1 MLFTTPQFWRHKN
14 LLARCLWPLS
24 WLYYLAHKLNQSLKN
39 PIKFDK
45 KIICIGNI
53 IAGGAGKTPV
63 AIALAKSLQQRG
75 VKVAFAYKNYH
86 ASNDLAQ
93 QITNDSNVGEFT
105 DEAILLSKTAPCFVA
120 KQRVDAINLA
130 QQSDCQVI
138 IVDDGLQDSRVDYD
152 IKIAVCDATIGFGNG
167 YLLPAGPLR
176 DRITSLEQVDYIFQI
191 GGKIDTIKQ
200 LTPYQDKI
208 VLMNI
213 NYPNKPDIN
222 QRYVAFAGLAYPEK
236 FFNGLKKLNLSV
248 AEEVTFP
255 DHYLYG
261 STDLQYLQ
269 KLATENN
276 AILITTEK
284 DYVRIKQ
291 PFPLEC
297 LKMELKFDTQAII
310 EEIDA
315 KTR

>member
-1 MLFTTPQFWRHKN
+1 MLFNTPQFWRHKN
-14 LLARCLWPLS
+14 LLARCLWPFS
-24 WLYYLAHKLNQSLKN
+24 WLYYLGHKLNQFLQH
-39 PIKFDK
+39 PIQFKK
-45 KIICIGNI
+45 KIICVGNI

-75 VKVAFAYKNYH
+75 IKVAFAYKNYQ

-93 QITNDSNVGEFT
+93 QVSSNSNVGEFT
-105 DEAILLSKTAPCFVA
+105 DEAILLSNIAPCFVA
-120 KQRVDAINLA
+120 RQRIDAINLA
-130 QQSDCQVI
+130 QQSDCQII
-138 IVDDGLQDSRVDYD
+138 IVDDGLQDRKVDYD
-152 IKIAVCDATIGFGNG
+152 VKIAVCDATIGFGNG

-176 DRITSLEQVDYIFQI
+176 DRITSLAQVDYIFQI

-236 FFNGLKKLNLSV
+236 FFNGLKKLNLTIV
-248 AEEVTFP
+248 KELTFP
-255 DHYLYG
+255 DHYLY
-261 STDLQYLQ
+261 SSADLQYLQ
-269 KLATENN
+269 KIATENN
-276 AILITTEK
+276 SILITTEK
-284 DYVRIKQ
+284 DYVRIKK
-291 PFPLEC
+291 PFALEC
-297 LKMELKFDTQAII
+297 LKMELKFETQAII
-310 EEIDA
+310 EEIDV